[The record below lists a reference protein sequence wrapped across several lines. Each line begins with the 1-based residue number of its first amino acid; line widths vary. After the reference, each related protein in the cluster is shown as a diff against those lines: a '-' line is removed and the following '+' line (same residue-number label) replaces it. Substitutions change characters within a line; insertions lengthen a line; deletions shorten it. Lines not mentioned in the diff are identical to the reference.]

1 MAPAP
6 VFRRIIDPESE
17 RIRCD
22 NALPL
27 PPPPIQAGPLWWR
40 TYTVCTASSVRNL
53 MYRETT
59 L

>member
-6 VFRRIIDPESE
+6 VSRTIGIEQ
-17 RIRCD
+17 IRCD

-27 PPPPIQAGPLWWR
+27 PPQPIQVGPLWWR